1 VRRRYFGLEI
11 EGAEG
16 VGSGEFLGAVWGAVT
31 RLYGE
36 YGASRAGLAL
46 IDFDVDGGFAVLRVS
61 HVCVGMLR
69 AALASLTKI
78 GDKGV
83 AVHVLVVSGTIKG
96 VYRKL
101 GRVRR

>member
-1 VRRRYFGLEI
+1 
-11 EGAEG
+11 
-16 VGSGEFLGAVWGAVT
+16 
-31 RLYGE
+31 
-36 YGASRAGLAL
+36 
-46 IDFDVDGGFAVLRVS
+46 
-61 HVCVGMLR
+61 MLR

-101 GRVRR
+101 GKVRR